1 MRGGICFLLLI
12 AGLSG
17 CASRNPGSRRE
28 LRSFRDSISYT
39 QLDTSCLHYNR
50 GLQLRGWS
58 RLKEV
63 SLSVPDSTGKQ
74 YVERIVYATEEW
86 GMADSTGLVSVS
98 ANTVNE
104 QGVTSSVSVEQEVT
118 RRKTSRIVWWI
129 LILVLIILICLLR
142 KLRRI
147 K

>member
-17 CASRNPGSRRE
+17 CAS
-28 LRSFRDSISYT
+28 
-39 QLDTSCLHYNR
+39 
-50 GLQLRGWS
+50 
-58 RLKEV
+58 
-63 SLSVPDSTGKQ
+63 
-74 YVERIVYATEEW
+74 TEEW
-86 GMADSTGLVSVS
+86 GMADSTELVSVS

-129 LILVLIILICLLR
+129 LIPGLIILICLLR

>member
-1 MRGGICFLLLI
+1 M
-12 AGLSG
+12 
-17 CASRNPGSRRE
+17 
-28 LRSFRDSISYT
+28 
-39 QLDTSCLHYNR
+39 
-50 GLQLRGWS
+50 QLRGWS

-63 SLSVPDSTGKQ
+63 SLSVPDSAGKQ

-86 GMADSTGLVSVS
+86 GMADSTELVSVS

-129 LILVLIILICLLR
+129 LIPGLIILICLLR

>member
-50 GLQLRGWS
+50 GMQLRGWA

-63 SLSVPDSTGKQ
+63 SLSVPDSAGKQ

-86 GMADSTGLVSVS
+86 GMADSTELVSVS

-104 QGVTSSVSVEQEVT
+104 QGD
-118 RRKTSRIVWWI
+118 RRS
-129 LILVLIILICLLR
+129 L
-142 KLRRI
+142 
-147 K
+147 

>member
-1 MRGGICFLLLI
+1 MRTGICFLLLI

-17 CASRNPGSRRE
+17 CASRNPGSRRQQSTDRHTI
-28 LRSFRDSISYT
+28 LHTR
-39 QLDTSCLHYNR
+39 LDTSCLHYNR
-50 GLQLRGWS
+50 GMLLRGWS

-63 SLSVPDSTGKQ
+63 SLSVPDSAGSQ

-86 GMADSTGLVSVS
+86 GMADSTELVSVS
-98 ANTVNE
+98 ANMVNE
-104 QGVTSSVSVEQEVT
+104 QSVTSSVSVKQEVT

-129 LILVLIILICLLR
+129 LIPGLIILICLLR